1 MLIGINKLISPRL
14 LKILMEMGH
23 GDEIVFGDSNFPAA
37 SHAKRLIRADGHSI
51 TEMLDALLPLL
62 PLDYAVDYS
71 AVLMNCGDAKEM
83 PIWNKYKEILNL
95 YPNGDKRFLIIP
107 KPEFYDRAKKAYCV
121 VATGESEG
129 FANLIIRKG
138 VIR

>member
-1 MLIGINKLISPRL
+1 MLIGINKLISPKL

-37 SHAKRLIRADGHSI
+37 SHAKRLIRADGHNI

-62 PLDYAVDYS
+62 PLDYAVEYS
-71 AVLMNCGDAKEM
+71 AVLMNCGDTTEM
-83 PIWNKYKEILNL
+83 PIWNKYKEIFNL
-95 YPNGDKRFLIIP
+95 YPNGNKRFLIIP
-107 KPEFYDRAKKAYCV
+107 KPEFYERAKKAYCV
-121 VATGESEG
+121 VATSESES